1 MEYGCTLE
9 LHSPPPAGVLQERHK
24 MQERLQR

>member
-9 LHSPPPAGVLQERHK
+9 LHSPPPAGVLQELRAFLD
-24 MQERLQR
+24 RSV